1 MTASIVEFQR
11 RVAEQMAAGDWR
23 GALMSA
29 QACREAHPSDPVG
42 WLLGSFA
49 ALSGNEKEEALR
61 LAEAGL
67 VIDPSDF
74 QCGLQRAEALLA
86 LGRRREAVEATES
99 AVDRVGN
106 IPAALDAAGTFLVH
120 ASEHARALLMFNR
133 AVEAA
138 PQERRYLARRAM
150 VLRYLGD
157 FDLAEAD
164 YDRILAAN
172 PTDAEALKSRGEL
185 RLLNTG
191 KAPIAE
197 MESALAAQTDVEQR
211 IALHFAL
218 AKAYHDAEAHPTS
231 WRHLSAGNNL
241 QRAQLRYDP
250 EQDRQIFTAIAQS
263 FPAAGPAGEDAT
275 GESPIF
281 ILGLPRT
288 GTTLVERILG
298 SHSAVHSAGEL
309 AALSAATGSAV
320 NQIRPIEELDWV
332 TFAETLGEVSGAE
345 VAHAYLAESKA
356 WRGNKPRF
364 SDKQPTNFFYCG
376 VILSAFP
383 QAKIVHLTR
392 HPMAATYAIY
402 KTRFRRTY
410 PFSYDITEIANF
422 IIGYRQLMAHWHQ
435 VLPGRI
441 LDVAYEDVVRDQEH
455 ATRRLLDYCGLSFEP
470 ACLEFHKNPTA
481 STTASSVQVRQPL
494 YSSSLEEWRKYED
507 ELAPARRLF
516 EAAGISID

>member
-1 MTASIVEFQR
+1 MTRSIFEFQR
-11 RVAEQMAAGDWR
+11 QVGEEMASGDWR
-23 GALMSA
+23 AATRTA
-29 QACREAHPSDPVG
+29 QQCRATHPSDPVG

-49 ALSGNEKEEALR
+49 ALSANEKEEALR

-67 VIDPSDF
+67 VIDPNEF

-86 LGRRREAVEATES
+86 LGRRSDAVEATHS
-99 AVDRVGN
+99 AVNRVGD
-106 IPAALDAAGTFLVH
+106 IPAALDAAGTFFVH
-120 ASEHARALLMFNR
+120 ASEQEQALQMFDR
-133 AVEAA
+133 AVAVA
-138 PQERRYLARRAM
+138 PQERRYRARRAM

-157 FDLAEAD
+157 FERAQTD
-164 YDRILAAN
+164 YDAILAAN

-185 RLLNTG
+185 RLLSAG
-191 KAPIAE
+191 MAPIADLE
-197 MESALAAQTDVEQR
+197 AALAAQEDVEQR

-218 AKAYHDAEAHPTS
+218 SKAYHDTGDYPTS

-250 EQDRQIFTAIAQS
+250 EQDRQIFAAITQS
-263 FPAAGPAGEDAT
+263 FPTPEPAGEDDT

-288 GTTLVERILG
+288 GTTLVERIIG

-309 AALSAATGSAV
+309 AALSAAAGNAV
-320 NQIRPIEELDWV
+320 NRIRPVEDLDWIG
-332 TFAETLGEVSGAE
+332 FAQTLGQVSGAE
-345 VAHAYLAESKA
+345 VARGYLAESRA
-356 WRGNKPRF
+356 WRGTKARF

-376 VILSAFP
+376 VLLRAFP
-383 QAKIVHLTR
+383 QARIVHLTR

-422 IIGYRQLMAHWHQ
+422 IIGYRQLMAHWHT

-441 LDVAYEDVVRDQEH
+441 LDVAYESVVLEQEIT
-455 ATRRLLDYCGLSFEP
+455 TRKLLDYCGLKFEP

-481 STTASSVQVRQPL
+481 STTASAVQVRQPL
-494 YSSSLEEWRKYED
+494 YASSLEEWRYYAD
-507 ELAPARRLF
+507 QLAPARRLF
-516 EAAGISID
+516 EAAGINVD

>member
-1 MTASIVEFQR
+1 
-11 RVAEQMAAGDWR
+11 
-23 GALMSA
+23 
-29 QACREAHPSDPVG
+29 
-42 WLLGSFA
+42 
-49 ALSGNEKEEALR
+49 
-61 LAEAGL
+61 
-67 VIDPSDF
+67 
-74 QCGLQRAEALLA
+74 
-86 LGRRREAVEATES
+86 
-99 AVDRVGN
+99 
-106 IPAALDAAGTFLVH
+106 
-120 ASEHARALLMFNR
+120 
-133 AVEAA
+133 
-138 PQERRYLARRAM
+138 
-150 VLRYLGD
+150 
-157 FDLAEAD
+157 
-164 YDRILAAN
+164 
-172 PTDAEALKSRGEL
+172 
-185 RLLNTG
+185 
-191 KAPIAE
+191 
-197 MESALAAQTDVEQR
+197 
-211 IALHFAL
+211 
-218 AKAYHDAEAHPTS
+218 
-231 WRHLSAGNNL
+231 
-241 QRAQLRYDP
+241 
-250 EQDRQIFTAIAQS
+250 
-263 FPAAGPAGEDAT
+263 
-275 GESPIF
+275 
-281 ILGLPRT
+281 
-288 GTTLVERILG
+288 VERILG

-332 TFAETLGEVSGAE
+332 TFAETLGQVSGAE